1 MTVRLGRILG
11 LPAVCGE
18 KVVGHVERA
27 VPDESGQRVTGFV
40 IRRGLGGAKWAD
52 RSAVTVLGDVSV
64 ILKERPVRMPKGS
77 SVTLAAVKDESGLTL
92 GRVTDWWISRES
104 FDIAALEVT
113 LGPLEDLRSGRRT
126 VHAWAVQPGED
137 GATVL
142 IPRSEWET
150 PQSPYGDSS
159 PTKGSLSNQ
168 ASPS

>member
-113 LGPLEDLRSGRRT
+113 LGLLEDLTRGRRT
-126 VHAWAVQPGED
+126 IRQWAVQSGEE
-137 GATVL
+137 GMQVL
-142 IPRSEWET
+142 IPREEWE
-150 PQSPYGDSS
+150 Q
-159 PTKGSLSNQ
+159 K
-168 ASPS
+168 

>member
-18 KVVGHVERA
+18 RVVGHVERA
-27 VPDESGQRVTGFV
+27 VPDESGQRVTGFI

-64 ILKERPVRMPKGS
+64 ILKEKPGRVPKGS
-77 SVTLAAVKDESGLTL
+77 CLNLSAVKDEGGLTL
-92 GRVTDWWISRES
+92 GRVTDWWIRRES
-104 FDIAALEVT
+104 LDIAALEVT

-126 VHAWAVQPGED
+126 VHTWAVQPGEE

-142 IPRSEWET
+142 IPREEWE
-150 PQSPYGDSS
+150 G
-159 PTKGSLSNQ
+159 
-168 ASPS
+168 

>member
-1 MTVRLGRILG
+1 M
-11 LPAVCGE
+11 
-18 KVVGHVERA
+18 
-27 VPDESGQRVTGFV
+27 PDESGQRVTGFV

-64 ILKERPVRMPKGS
+64 ILKERPGRMPKGS
-77 SVTLAAVKDESGLTL
+77 SITLAAVKDESGLTL

-142 IPRSEWET
+142 IPREQWEDQKQT
-150 PQSPYGDSS
+150 GEEVQR
-159 PTKGSLSNQ
+159 
-168 ASPS
+168 

>member
-1 MTVRLGRILG
+1 MTSDVRLGRILG

-18 KVVGHVERA
+18 KVVGHVEKA

-92 GRVTDWWISRES
+92 GRVTDW
-104 FDIAALEVT
+104 
-113 LGPLEDLRSGRRT
+113 
-126 VHAWAVQPGED
+126 
-137 GATVL
+137 
-142 IPRSEWET
+142 
-150 PQSPYGDSS
+150 
-159 PTKGSLSNQ
+159 
-168 ASPS
+168 